1 MRPRAKQLKTAAVS
15 HHGAPSSI
23 DARLPLPATTDGI
36 SDRLGMWIGL
46 SPEGACGH
54 VQGLQGTPALSA
66 RACVH
71 FKGGERKCP
80 NGGCHMRRLRR
91 PRWGSNA
98 SCHASSID
106 CSNLTVLV
114 LYAHVASHST
124 RSGRVPAMTS
134 STTDRPGHGQ
144 DALVTVNL

>member
-15 HHGAPSSI
+15 HHGAPTSI
-23 DARLPLPATTDGI
+23 DASLPLPATTDGI
-36 SDRLGMWIGL
+36 SDRLGKCIDSLLRRCMWSRARTSRHAAL
-46 SPEGACGH
+46 SP
-54 VQGLQGTPALSA
+54 
-66 RACVH
+66 RAWVH
-71 FKGGERKCP
+71 SSGGERWRL
-80 NGGCHMRRLRR
+80 NGGCHMRPLRR

-124 RSGRVPAMTS
+124 RSGRVLAMTLL
-134 STTDRPGHGQ
+134 TTDCPGHG
-144 DALVTVNL
+144 